1 MKKILMILLSLII
14 VSGSLSGCASPEKR
28 GSGKINIVTTI
39 FPLYD
44 WISKIAGDKA
54 DVTML
59 LDNGVDMHS
68 FQPSADDIVKMST
81 CDMFIYVGGESDS
94 WVEDALKEKVNK
106 DMTAINLMDVLKED
120 LKEEEKV
127 EGMEGEENDEAEN
140 DEHIWLSLRNAEKCC
155 SVVSEKLINLDS
167 KNKDYYKKNTENYT
181 AKLQQLDKNFEETV
195 KNADKNTMVFA
206 DRFPF
211 RYFADDY
218 GLKYYAAFSGCSAET
233 EASFKTIAFLADK
246 ADEYKLN
253 AILKIETSD
262 KKLAETVKEN
272 TKTKNQKILT
282 LDSMQNKT
290 IDDVKKKINYISIM
304 ENNRDIL
311 KEALK

>member
-1 MKKILMILLSLII
+1 MKRIVLILLSLII
-14 VSGSLSGCASPEKR
+14 ALGVLSGCNSAEKNS
-28 GSGKINIVTTI
+28 SGKINIVTTI
-39 FPLYD
+39 FPIYD
-44 WISKIAGDKA
+44 WTSKIAGDKA

-68 FQPSADDIVKMST
+68 FQPSAEDIVNVSG

-106 DMTAINLMDVLKED
+106 DMVVINLMDVLKDD

-127 EGMEGEENDEAEN
+127 EGMEGAADGNEN
-140 DEHIWLSLRNAEKCC
+140 DEHIWLSLRNAEKCALAI
-155 SVVSEKLINLDS
+155 SEKLSKLDS
-167 KNKDYYKKNTENYT
+167 KNKNSYEKNTDNYIN
-181 AKLQQLDKNFEETV
+181 KLQQLDEKYEETV
-195 KNADKNTMVFA
+195 KSSDKNTMVFA

-211 RYFADDY
+211 RYLADDY

-233 EASFKTIAFLADK
+233 EASFNTITFLAEK
-246 ADEYKLN
+246 VDEYKLG

-262 KKLAETVKEN
+262 KKLAETVRDN

-290 IDDVKKKINYISIM
+290 IEDVKKKVSYISVM
-304 ENNRDIL
+304 ENNSKIL

>member
-1 MKKILMILLSLII
+1 MKKVLLIILSLI
-14 VSGSLSGCASPEKR
+14 VALGVLSGCNSEQKNK
-28 GSGKINIVTTI
+28 SGRINIVTTI

-44 WISKIAGDKA
+44 WTSKIAEDKA

-68 FQPSADDIVKMST
+68 FQPSAEDIVKVSG

-106 DMTAINLMDVLKED
+106 DMVVINLMDVLKDD

-127 EGMEGEENDEAEN
+127 EGMEGGSDESEN
-140 DEHIWLSLRNAEKCC
+140 DEHIWLSLRNAEKCA
-155 SVVSEKLINLDS
+155 SAISEKLSKLDS
-167 KNKDYYKKNTENYT
+167 ENKNSYEKNTDNYIK
-181 AKLQQLDKNFEETV
+181 KLQQLDKKYEETV
-195 KNADKNTMVFA
+195 KDSDKNTMVFA

-211 RYFADDY
+211 RYLAEDY
-218 GLKYYAAFSGCSAET
+218 SLKYYAAFSGCSAET
-233 EASFKTIAFLADK
+233 EASFNTITFLAEK
-246 ADEYKLN
+246 VDENKLS

-290 IDDVKKKINYISIM
+290 MEDVKKKISYISVM
-304 ENNRDIL
+304 ENNLNVL